1 MQFTL
6 QHVLEIMVTQVD
18 IISQCVLRR
27 RKNTDSPAVAEMLAI
42 SNRRVYLIIIV
53 GIGTVIMIPC
63 LQTSCAKQ

>member
-6 QHVLEIMVTQVD
+6 QHVLKIIVTQID
-18 IISQCVLRR
+18 ISQCVLRR